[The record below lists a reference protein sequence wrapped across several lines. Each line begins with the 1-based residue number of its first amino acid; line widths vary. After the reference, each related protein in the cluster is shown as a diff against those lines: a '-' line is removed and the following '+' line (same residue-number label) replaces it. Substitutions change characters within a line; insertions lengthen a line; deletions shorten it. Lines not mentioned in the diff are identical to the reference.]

1 MGRSPVQ
8 QSGGTLRRPRRAN
21 NRLAAFDAFRES
33 ARDSNKTG
41 PANPTG
47 LLKLLWSPYERYSA
61 VRETSKVSGAL
72 LNEGDSLLFA
82 ASSAA
87 IVAAL
92 AIAIAP
98 RISASLKYG

>member
-1 MGRSPVQ
+1 MQ
-8 QSGGTLRRPRRAN
+8 QAGGTLRRPRRAN

-33 ARDSNKTG
+33 ASGFNKTG
-41 PANPTG
+41 PANPPG
-47 LLKLLWSPYERYSA
+47 LLKLLCFSLEPYSA

-72 LNEGDSLLFA
+72 LNDGDSLLFA

-92 AIAIAP
+92 AMAIAP